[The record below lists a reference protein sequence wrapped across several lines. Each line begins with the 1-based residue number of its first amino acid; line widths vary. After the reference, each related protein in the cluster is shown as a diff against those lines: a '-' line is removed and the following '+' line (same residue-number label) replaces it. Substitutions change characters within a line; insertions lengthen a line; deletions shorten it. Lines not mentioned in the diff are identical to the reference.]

1 MCLGVPAQI
10 IAITDSRNHL
20 ARVDVAGVQRE
31 VNITC
36 IVTHDQ
42 IPETCVGQWVLIHAG
57 FAMAHIDEN
66 EARKT
71 LALLAELEASTPSGL
86 EGDG

>member
-1 MCLGVPAQI
+1 MCLGIPARI
-10 IAITDSRNHL
+10 IAITDTRRHL

-36 IVTHDQ
+36 VLGEDQ
-42 IPETCVGQWVLIHAG
+42 TAEACVGQWVLIHAG
-57 FAMAHIDEN
+57 FAMSRVDEG

-71 LALLAELEASTPSGL
+71 LTLLAELETANPSGRQS
-86 EGDG
+86 DT